1 MTLMLL
7 EISPLAVVHEF
18 ILATFIKNEF
28 EYVKM
33 IPIPTNEISSKSMG
47 RYFRYSE
54 APQRCKLRHSPSLS
68 SEENHHR

>member
-28 EYVKM
+28 EYVKNDSDAYERKF
-33 IPIPTNEISSKSMG
+33 I
-47 RYFRYSE
+47 
-54 APQRCKLRHSPSLS
+54 
-68 SEENHHR
+68 EEYGALLQIL

>member
-28 EYVKM
+28 EYVK
-33 IPIPTNEISSKSMG
+33 NDSDAYE
-47 RYFRYSE
+47 
-54 APQRCKLRHSPSLS
+54 
-68 SEENHHR
+68 